1 MRRRLLVLPG
11 LALALALHPSTAL
24 AGSGGAV
31 APDTGAGGHTFG
43 QPVAHPQ
50 PKPRLR
56 ASFFAVTPA
65 SVKPGAELEFSYR
78 IDGRMPRARVGIDL
92 VPSDDRSATRLRLGV
107 QRTGRRLTFAWAG
120 QLAPGRYVAR
130 LHATGARGGRL
141 VRSARASRRSEL
153 EIVAEPP
160 PPPPPAAAVPSTGV
174 FPVQGAYGFGGEDA
188 RFGAARS
195 GHVHQG
201 QDLIAAEGTPVVSP
215 RAGVVY
221 WRAYQGAGAGHYLVI
236 RGDDARDYVFMHL
249 QDGSVAVAKGDPVA
263 AGQRIGAVGN
273 TGDSHGAHLHFE
285 IWPGGWFA
293 SDDSKPIDPLPDL
306 LAWAGLPAL
315 PAP

>member
-1 MRRRLLVLPG
+1 MRRRLLLLLPG
-11 LALALALHPSTAL
+11 LALALALHPSAAL
-24 AGSGGAV
+24 AQSGGAV
-31 APDTGAGGHTFG
+31 APDAGGGGHAYG
-43 QPVAHPQ
+43 QPVAG

-65 SVKPGAELEFSYR
+65 SVKPGAELRFSYR
-78 IDGRMPRARVGIDL
+78 IDGRMPRARVRIDL
-92 VPSDDRSATRLRLGV
+92 VPSDDRAATRLRLGV
-107 QRTGRRLTFAWAG
+107 QRTGRRLTYAWAG
-120 QLAPGRYVAR
+120 ELAPGRYVAR
-130 LHATGARGGRL
+130 LQATGARGGRL

-160 PPPPPAAAVPSTGV
+160 PPPAPAVTSTGV
-174 FPVQGAYGFGGEDA
+174 FPVQGPYSFGGADA

-201 QDLIAAEGTPVVSP
+201 QDVIAAEGTPVVSP
-215 RAGVVY
+215 RAGVVF
-221 WRAYQGAGAGHYLVI
+221 WRAYQAAGAGHYLVI

-249 QDGSVAVAKGDPVA
+249 QDGSVAVAKGDAVA
-263 AGQRIGAVGN
+263 AGQQIAAVGN

-293 SDDSKPIDPLPDL
+293 SDASKPIDPLPDL